1 MTQKKD
7 TVRRAILGEKLMNKK
22 KIGRFIYYF
31 LGVLLPF
38 LIAPYFQ
45 FICDPRQD
53 PALMAFLVIGILSHI
68 FASKLAINYKFINP
82 ENFLS
87 NESIIPF
94 VGAIFIWLLVAF
106 GIFAPSVRCSDFSES
121 VKNRLVNGTKECM
134 IRDYENMTTNFF
146 DVDSFTS
153 DLSKYDFGDFKIEAV
168 DINSCYK
175 AKAITNNDYYTWF
188 EIDYDP
194 GTGKTSKTCG
204 DSSKQGCEE
213 GNTW

>member
-1 MTQKKD
+1 MN
-7 TVRRAILGEKLMNKK
+7 RRKF
-22 KIGRFIYYF
+22 GRFIYYLF
-31 LGVLLPF
+31 GVLLPF

-106 GIFAPSVRCSDFSES
+106 GIFAPSVRCQDFSYS
-121 VKNRLVNGTKECM
+121 IKNTLIMGIKECV
-134 IRDYENMTTNFF
+134 IREADNQTTNFL
-146 DVDSFTS
+146 DSDSFS
-153 DLSKYDFGDFKIEAV
+153 DKYSDDYNYGGFKIEPI
-168 DINSCYK
+168 DPKSCYR
-175 AKAITNNDYYTWF
+175 AKAVSKNEIYTWF

-194 GTGKTSKTCG
+194 ETGKVSKTCG

>member
-1 MTQKKD
+1 MN
-7 TVRRAILGEKLMNKK
+7 RR

-87 NESIIPF
+87 NDSIIPF
-94 VGAIFIWLLVAF
+94 VGAIFIWLLVFF
-106 GIFAPSVRCSDFSES
+106 GIFAPSVRCLDYSYSI
-121 VKNRLVNGTKECM
+121 KNTLIMGIKECV
-134 IRDYENMTTNFF
+134 IRDVDNQTTNFS
-146 DVDSFTS
+146 DSDSFSNKFTN
-153 DLSKYDFGDFKIEAV
+153 YDYGGFKIEPI
-168 DINSCYK
+168 DPKSCYK
-175 AKAITNNDYYTWF
+175 AKAVSKNETYTWF
-188 EIDYDP
+188 EIDMDKK
-194 GTGKTSKTCG
+194 TGIISKTCG
-204 DSSKQGCEE
+204 DSSKPGCEE